1 MNLRKR
7 KSKVHQPKSEQCHSS
22 AAFFIRRVLQPN
34 PMPFKNPFTRELNLS
49 PLPLFCCPFDVGLLQ
64 MEQCGSFGWFYYN
77 EDYEGIGDLKQLLL
91 QSRLELDAT
100 ILSAQDEITRKEE
113 ELIHLREL
121 FFVTMKERD
130 EANAKCEKLTLEN
143 FSLQQEL
150 QNHQQNQQLLLQE
163 QHKAASITR
172 GMSAEDKCKA
182 GDTNTSFSCSDTE
195 ESIVSSQGNTEVIHH
210 QNISTSPS
218 YLPSH
223 ITLNLANKRP
233 LPEKGKLLKAVM
245 EAGPLLQTLLLAGQ
259 LPKWQHPPPRLDSI
273 EIPPA
278 RISSSVHGES
288 SKKRALDISDGTT
301 SSSSCK
307 YESMG

>member
-1 MNLRKR
+1 MYNSACHMNLRKQ
-7 KSKVHQPKSEQCHSS
+7 KSKVHQPKSEQCHS
-22 AAFFIRRVLQPN
+22 P
-34 PMPFKNPFTRELNLS
+34 
-49 PLPLFCCPFDVGLLQ
+49 
-64 MEQCGSFGWFYYN
+64 
-77 EDYEGIGDLKQLLL
+77 
-91 QSRLELDAT
+91 AT
-100 ILSAQDEITRKEE
+100 ILSAQDEITRKVE

-121 FFVTMKERD
+121 LFVTMKD
-130 EANAKCEKLTLEN
+130 AKCEKLTLEN
-143 FSLQQEL
+143 FSLEQEL
-150 QNHQQNQQLLLQE
+150 QNHQQNQQLLQK

-195 ESIVSSQGNTEVIHH
+195 ESIVSSPGNTEVIHP

-218 YLPSH
+218 YLSSH

-273 EIPPA
+273 EIPPV

-288 SKKRALDISDGTT
+288 SKKLLLIFLTARLPHPAASMKAWVDIEY
-301 SSSSCK
+301 CK
-307 YESMG
+307 ASKRKSATNYDNII